1 LRTIEQHLRV
11 SWSRMAV
18 DIGHDVALLT
28 TEGDRWQPR
37 PGEKHVADYRAGRS
51 ASRIYQVI
59 NWLQQLNLIDK
70 MGLTSR
76 GKTAYQRALS
86 TFPSEAK

>member
-1 LRTIEQHLRV
+1 
-11 SWSRMAV
+11 
-18 DIGHDVALLT
+18 VAT
-28 TEGDRWQPR
+28 QTRREA
-37 PGEKHVADYRAGRS
+37 VADYRAGRS

-70 MGLTSR
+70 TGLTSS

-86 TFPSEAK
+86 TLPNEAT